1 MITLSLISTGLSVL
15 VNVLKVAQIVKA
27 WRKPA
32 GYLIRFINWVGSWVD
47 WWMAKYTALDSWLNG
62 KKDQVD
68 QKIVEKKISKKR
80 KRRYGRWRRK
90 NV

>member
-1 MITLSLISTGLSVL
+1 MITLSLISTGISVL
-15 VNVLKVAQIVKA
+15 VNVLKVAQIVKV

-32 GYLIRFINWVGSWVD
+32 GHLIRFINWVAEWVD
-47 WWMAKYTALDSWLNG
+47 WWMDKYTALDAWLNG

-80 KRRYGRWRRK
+80 KRRYGRWRR
-90 NV
+90 